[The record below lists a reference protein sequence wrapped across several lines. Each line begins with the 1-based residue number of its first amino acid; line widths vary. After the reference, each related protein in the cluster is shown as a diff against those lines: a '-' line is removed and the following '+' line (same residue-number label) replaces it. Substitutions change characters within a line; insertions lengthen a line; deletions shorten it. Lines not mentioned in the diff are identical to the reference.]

1 VNQTPRVS
9 GNSKRF
15 EAIAVLTDSDAASA
29 LEVACGS
36 DASDQPVVS
45 VCRFERTAVRGNDE
59 RLIRALW
66 PLPSQQASEVSWML
80 SQVIICEAVILL
92 RLRIWCIASESTV
105 ILEMG
110 RAYVTHPLHC

>member
-1 VNQTPRVS
+1 MLSIVGGLLESEPDASRE

-15 EAIAVLTDSDAASA
+15 EASAVLTDSDAASA

-66 PLPSQQASEVSWML
+66 PLPSQQASEVSFGVE
-80 SQVIICEAVILL
+80 SVDSHSF
-92 RLRIWCIASESTV
+92 AS
-105 ILEMG
+105 
-110 RAYVTHPLHC
+110 AYLVYCV